1 MAADLARRAG
11 LTLDNARLYEDQL
24 STSRT
29 LQRGLLSPELPDVPC
44 AEVGVVYQPSGRSIE
59 VGGDFYD
66 VFPLGDDRWGFAIGD
81 VCGKGAEAAAVTG
94 LARHALR
101 LLVREGLA
109 LPVVLERLN
118 AAILEEGER
127 ARFLTV
133 VLGTIRPRPG
143 GGACLTMVSAG
154 HPLPLRLRAGG
165 GVDFLGTPSRCSGF
179 SRRCA
184 TRRTR
189 RSSTRV
195 TSWSG

>member
-29 LQRGLLSPELPDVPC
+29 LQRGLLPPELPDVPC